1 MELAELCN
9 QFLDFLQQRC
19 CGKRQ
24 EKIGLEYETFVVLP
38 SDNKKWQSLPISGDV
53 SIEALLLKMAQLS
66 SQGAQSWNLHYEDEL
81 LLGLFHSSG
90 QNISIEPGGQVELS
104 DSPRSDLSEVAQ
116 AVNDHMQQLTHALSD
131 WGGLPLFLGV
141 HPYLTPEDL
150 TLLDKKRYQIM
161 YSTMKEVDSHG
172 QWMMKATSGV
182 QVSLDYQSLEDLER
196 KFVILNRL
204 TPFLTA
210 IFANSPIV
218 EGEPSGYRSY
228 RGRIWQNTDPYRTGL
243 PLSFLSKKFRLLD
256 YIEWALD
263 VRPYHLYRDEEV
275 VQPGPYTFRQL
286 MKQETPL
293 EMTQEDWLTHLG
305 MLFPEVRIKRIMELR
320 CMDTQQPQD
329 TMAVPSLL
337 QALAYNES
345 VLTEL
350 EGLLIDIPADL
361 FPELR
366 KTACKDGLTGEVGSV
381 RFNKFA
387 IKIMESALSH
397 MDSVNQANWLE
408 PFFNRYTK
416 WGLTPADLVIER
428 YHSSN
433 SFDSWLTEEL
443 FLHNQSTLN

>member
-1 MELAELCN
+1 MELAELRN

-19 CGKRQ
+19 CGTRQ
-24 EKIGLEYETFVVLP
+24 EKMGLEYETFVALP
-38 SDNKKWQSLPISGDV
+38 SDEGKWKSLPISGDV
-53 SIEALLLKMAQLS
+53 SIGKLLLKMAQLS
-66 SQGAQSWNLHYEDEL
+66 SQGTQPWELHYEGEL
-81 LLGLFHSSG
+81 LLGLLHSSG

-104 DSPRSDLSEVAQ
+104 DSPRTDLSEVAQ
-116 AVNDHMQQLTHALSD
+116 AVNVHIQQLTQALSD
-131 WGGLPLFLGV
+131 WAGLPLFLGV
-141 HPYLTPEDL
+141 YPYLTPDDL
-150 TLLDKKRYQIM
+150 PLLDKKRYRIM
-161 YSTMKEVDSHG
+161 YSTMKEVGTHG

-218 EGEPSGYRSY
+218 DGEPSGYSSY

-243 PLSFLSKKFRLLD
+243 PLSFLSKKFSLVD

-263 VRPYHLYRDEEV
+263 VRPYHLYRDGEV

-286 MKQETPL
+286 MKKESPL
-293 EMTQEDWLTHLG
+293 EVNQEDWLTHLG

-329 TMAVPSLL
+329 VMAVPALL
-337 QALAYNES
+337 QALTYNES

-350 EGLLIDIPADL
+350 EGFLMDIPAEL

-366 KTACKDGLTGEVGSV
+366 KTACKDGLAGEVGQV
-381 RFNKFA
+381 RFNKLA

-397 MDSVNQANWLE
+397 MDSGNQANWLE
-408 PFFNRYTK
+408 PFFDRYTK
-416 WGLTPADLVIER
+416 QGLSPADLVLER
-428 YHSSN
+428 YYSAD
-433 SFDSWLTEEL
+433 SFDSWLSQEL
-443 FLHNQSTLN
+443 FLHSQSTLN